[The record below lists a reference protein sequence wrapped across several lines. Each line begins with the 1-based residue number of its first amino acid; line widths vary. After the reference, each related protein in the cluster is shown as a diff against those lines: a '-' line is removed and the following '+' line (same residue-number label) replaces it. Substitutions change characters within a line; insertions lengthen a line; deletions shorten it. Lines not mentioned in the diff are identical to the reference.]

1 MIPADKT
8 VIVPAQVL
16 QDLIWNAEL
25 ACAGMGKGEDAVHNQ
40 CQALQAYIDRVCPP
54 KQEPVVTIDG
64 NVTFANFRR

>member
-1 MIPADKT
+1 MIPADKM

-25 ACAGMGKGEDAVHNQ
+25 ACAGMGRGEEIAGLQ
-40 CQALQAYIDRVCPP
+40 CRALQAYIDRVCPP
-54 KQEPVVTIDG
+54 DKEPMTTTDG